1 MKSGEKEL
9 ENIPIVEESGVKW
22 SKAWEGEKAML
33 LGTHT
38 PKLDDKGRLF
48 LPAKFRDEL
57 SDGVVITRGQERCL
71 YVFPAKEFSAIME
84 KLRQAPASVKDAR
97 DYMRVMLSGAS
108 DETVDKQGRVSLPA
122 LLRQYAGLSKEL
134 VIIGVGSRA
143 EIWDAEAWAEYLAKN
158 EESFANQVEEVIPG
172 LF

>member
-1 MKSGEKEL
+1 
-9 ENIPIVEESGVKW
+9 
-22 SKAWEGEKAML
+22 ML

-71 YVFPAKEFSAIME
+71 YVFPAKEFASIME

-108 DETVDKQGRVSLPA
+108 DETVDKQGRLSLPS
-122 LLRQYAGLSKEL
+122 LLRQYAGLTKEL